1 MMYTVENL
9 EAMGSVYAQLTQ
21 LKGFNDPFQGQCD
34 MFPMRSITTMIKRTM
49 PYISDE
55 LNQEIGE
62 LMDTLDANEIDEL
75 INKPVPMTL
84 RMSFWTGYNKK
95 VWLFGKG
102 DDIMKKRLLY
112 CYTNAY
118 DMLVSIDEE
127 DNCRYLINN
136 GDFPSTED
144 RENGN
149 KVIDFLQSVED
160 DSSWE
165 DDCSKEELLE
175 DETTI
180 IIAEIEKE
188 L

>member
-1 MMYTVENL
+1 
-9 EAMGSVYAQLTQ
+9 
-21 LKGFNDPFQGQCD
+21 
-34 MFPMRSITTMIKRTM
+34 
-49 PYISDE
+49 
-55 LNQEIGE
+55 
-62 LMDTLDANEIDEL
+62 
-75 INKPVPMTL
+75 
-84 RMSFWTGYNKK
+84 
-95 VWLFGKG
+95 
-102 DDIMKKRLLY
+102 MKKRLLY

-136 GDFPSTED
+136 GDFPSTE
-144 RENGN
+144 
-149 KVIDFLQSVED
+149 VIDFLQSVED

>member
-1 MMYTVENL
+1 
-9 EAMGSVYAQLTQ
+9 
-21 LKGFNDPFQGQCD
+21 
-34 MFPMRSITTMIKRTM
+34 
-49 PYISDE
+49 
-55 LNQEIGE
+55 
-62 LMDTLDANEIDEL
+62 
-75 INKPVPMTL
+75 
-84 RMSFWTGYNKK
+84 
-95 VWLFGKG
+95 
-102 DDIMKKRLLY
+102 MKKRLLY

-118 DMLVSIDEE
+118 DMLVSVDEE
-127 DNCRYLINN
+127 DNCRYLIDN

-144 RENGN
+144 RECEDNTKIIG
-149 KVIDFLQSVED
+149 FLQSVED